1 MGVETT
7 SRTELRMVITPT
19 YRSPP
24 KACRVELQATCTMEL
39 VMAMT
44 KLEKP
49 RQRICHTSLGFSFM
63 AGRSMRMRAF
73 FPRRKETAHTAERNW
88 ERMVA
93 RAAPCTPMPNTKI
106 KMGSSTMLV
115 TAPMSTVIMPLR
127 PKPWALMNW
136 FMPRLIMTNIL
147 PQM

>member
-7 SRTELRMVITPT
+7 SRTELIMVITPT

-24 KACRVELQATCTMEL
+24 KLCKVELQATCTMEL

-49 RQRICHTSLGFSFM
+49 RETICHTSLGCRRMEPHS
-63 AGRSMRMRAF
+63 RRMRAF
-73 FPRRKETAHTAERNW
+73 FPRRKDTAHTAERNW

-93 RAAPCTPMPNTKI
+93 KAAPCTPMPNTKI
-106 KMGSSTMLV
+106 NTGSKRMFV
-115 TAPMSTVIMPLR
+115 TAPMSTVSMPVR
-127 PKPWALMNW
+127 PKPWALINW
-136 FMPRLIMTNIL
+136 FMPRLIITKML
-147 PQM
+147 PSR